1 MASHD
6 EMTPRNG
13 VDPGH
18 GQHKDGGGT
27 GHSAHQEHAAGHDT
41 DLDHGAGHDTHE
53 KHAAGHDAPQD
64 HTSGHDTH
72 EGHDRHEGHRPE
84 MFRDRLLVS
93 LALTGPILYFS
104 DQIQK
109 WFSYEAVSFPSDHLV
124 SPVLSTVLFVYAGGV
139 FLRGGLREL
148 RDRAP
153 GMDTLISMAITVA
166 YLYSVAVSLGVEGDD
181 FYWELA
187 TLLDVML
194 LGHWMEM
201 RSVQSASR
209 ALEHLAD
216 MVPTIAHRVRSD
228 ESVVDVAVALVND
241 GDRIL
246 IRPGEQVPVD
256 GDVVEGASS
265 MNEAFLTG
273 ESRPVTK
280 QQGDEV
286 VAGAVNGEGA
296 LTLMV
301 TRTGDDTTL
310 SQIMRLV
317 EEAQVSRSRFQ
328 VLADRAAYWLVIIAV
343 GASLPTVLAW
353 GILGTSGI
361 TFAVARAVT
370 VLVIACPH
378 ALGLAIPLVTMNA
391 TSISAKNGILVRNR
405 EAFERG
411 WNIGFVALDKTGT
424 LTEGRF
430 VVAQV
435 TVDGIGETEAL
446 ALAAGVERASE
457 HPLATAIVDAAT
469 RRGLSL
475 TGGSDIAAVP
485 GQGLE
490 GNIAGT
496 VVRVGRPEWA
506 ADLGVEL
513 RPALA
518 DALER
523 ADQRGESTVVVM
535 ADEKAVAVLAM
546 ADKIRETAV
555 DAVGRL
561 RDLGVTPVMI
571 TGDAE
576 AVAET
581 VAGELGIDRYY
592 ARVLPRDKARIV
604 RELKAEGATAFVG
617 DGINDAPALLEADLG
632 VAIGAGTNVA
642 IESADLVLVEND
654 PADVA
659 RAITLSRA
667 THRKMIQNLVWATGY
682 NVVAIPLAAG
692 VAVGVGILV
701 DPAIGA
707 LAMSLS
713 TIIVSI
719 NAMQLRRIK
728 LA

>member
-1 MASHD
+1 
-6 EMTPRNG
+6 
-13 VDPGH
+13 
-18 GQHKDGGGT
+18 
-27 GHSAHQEHAAGHDT
+27 
-41 DLDHGAGHDTHE
+41 
-53 KHAAGHDAPQD
+53 
-64 HTSGHDTH
+64 
-72 EGHDRHEGHRPE
+72 

-93 LALTGPILYFS
+93 LALTGPVLYFS
-104 DQIQK
+104 VQIQK
-109 WFSYEAVSFPSDHLV
+109 WFSYEAVSLPLDHLV
-124 SPVLSTVLFVYAGGV
+124 PPVLSTLLFFYAGGV
-139 FLRGGLREL
+139 FLRGGQREL
-148 RDRAP
+148 RARTP

-166 YLYSVAVSLGVEGDD
+166 YGYSLAVSLGVEGDD

-194 LGHWMEM
+194 LGHWIEM

-216 MVPTIAHRVRSD
+216 MVPHIAHRVAD
-228 ESVVDVAVALVND
+228 DGSVQDVEVDSVTE

-256 GDVVEGASS
+256 GNVVEGASS

-280 QQGDEV
+280 DRGDEV
-286 VAGAVNGEGA
+286 VGGAVNGEGA
-296 LTLMV
+296 LTLLV
-301 TRTGDDTTL
+301 TRTGEATTL

-317 EEAQVSRSRFQ
+317 DEAQASRSRFQ

-343 GASLPTVLAW
+343 GTSIPTVLAW
-353 GILGTSGI
+353 GILGTSGL

-391 TSISAKNGILVRNR
+391 TSISARNGILVRNR

-411 WNIGFVALDKTGT
+411 WNIDFVALDKTGT

-430 VVAQV
+430 AVSRV
-435 TVDGIGETEAL
+435 TAEGLSEDEAL
-446 ALAAGVERASE
+446 ALAAAVERASE
-457 HPLATAIVDAAT
+457 HPLASAIIDAAT
-469 RRGLSL
+469 EQGL
-475 TGGSDIAAVP
+475 TVAPGSQVTAVP
-485 GQGLE
+485 GHGIE
-490 GNIAGT
+490 GRIDGT
-496 VVRVGRPEWA
+496 LVRVGRPEWA
-506 ADLGVEL
+506 ADLGIEPAL
-513 RPALA
+513 ALA
-518 DALER
+518 DAVDQ
-523 ADQRGESTVVVM
+523 ADRRGESAVLVIH
-535 ADEKAVAVLAM
+535 DERAVAVLAL
-546 ADKIRETAV
+546 ADKVRDTAA
-555 DAVGRL
+555 DTIARL
-561 RDLGVTPVMI
+561 RNLGVTPVMI

-576 AVAET
+576 AVAAT
-581 VAGELGIDRYY
+581 VADELGIDRYY
-592 ARVLPRDKARIV
+592 ARVLPEDKARIV
-604 RELKAEGATAFVG
+604 RDLKAEGATAFVG

-632 VAIGAGTNVA
+632 IAIGAGTNVA

-667 THRKMIQNLVWATGY
+667 THRKMIQNLAWATGY

-713 TIIVSI
+713 TVIVSI
-719 NAMQLRRIK
+719 NAMQLRKIK
-728 LA
+728 LP

>member
-1 MASHD
+1 
-6 EMTPRNG
+6 MT
-13 VDPGH
+13 
-18 GQHKDGGGT
+18 Q
-27 GHSAHQEHAAGHDT
+27 HQEHRAMPSTNAVIDHDKPSAMNHREHDGHGR
-41 DLDHGAGHDTHE
+41 HIGHT
-53 KHAAGHDAPQD
+53 
-64 HTSGHDTH
+64 
-72 EGHDRHEGHRPE
+72 PE

-93 LALTGPILYFS
+93 LLLTGPILYFS
-104 DQIQK
+104 EQIQE
-109 WFSYEAVSFPSDHLV
+109 WFSYEAVSFSGDGLV
-124 SPVLSTVLFVYAGGV
+124 SPVLATVLFVYAGGV

-148 RDRAP
+148 RARTP

-166 YLYSVAVSLGVEGDD
+166 YGYSVAVSVGVEGDD

-216 MVPTIAHRVRSD
+216 MVPAVAHRVSAD
-228 ESVVDVAVALVND
+228 GSVEDVPVTSVND
-241 GDRIL
+241 GDSIL

-280 QQGDEV
+280 QHGDEV
-286 VAGAVNGEGA
+286 VAGAVNAEGA
-296 LTLMV
+296 LTLIV
-301 TRTGDDTTL
+301 TRTGEATTL

-317 EEAQVSRSRFQ
+317 EEAQASRSRFQ

-343 GASLPTVLAW
+343 GVSLPTVVLW
-353 GILGTSGI
+353 GFLGTAGI

-391 TSISAKNGILVRNR
+391 TSVSARNGILVRNR

-411 WNIGFVALDKTGT
+411 WNIGFVAMDKTGT

-430 VVAQV
+430 VVTQV
-435 TVDGIGETEAL
+435 TADGFNEDEAL
-446 ALAAGVERASE
+446 RLAAGVERASE
-457 HPLATAIVDAAT
+457 HPLATAIVEAAAE
-469 RRGLSL
+469 RGL
-475 TGGSDIAAVP
+475 TVARGSNVTAVP
-485 GQGLE
+485 GHGLKGE
-490 GNIAGT
+490 IDGK

-506 ADLGVEL
+506 GDLGVEVT
-513 RPALA
+513 PALTE
-518 DALER
+518 ALDR
-523 ADQRGESTVVVM
+523 ADQRGESTVTVM
-535 ADEKAVAVLAM
+535 TDRRTVAVVAL
-546 ADKIRETAV
+546 ADKIRDTAA
-555 DAVGRL
+555 DTISRL
-561 RDLGVTPVMI
+561 RELGVTPVMI

-576 AVAET
+576 AVAAT
-581 VAGELGIDRYY
+581 VAAELGIDRYH
-592 ARVLPRDKARIV
+592 ARVLPQDKARIV
-604 RELKAEGATAFVG
+604 RQLKAEGPAAFVG

-642 IESADLVLVEND
+642 IESADLVLVEDD

-667 THRKMIQNLVWATGY
+667 THRKMNQNLAWATGY
-682 NVVAIPLAAG
+682 NIVAIPLAAG
-692 VAVGVGILV
+692 AAAGVGIIL

-707 LAMSLS
+707 LAMSAS
-713 TIIVSI
+713 TIVVSI
-719 NAMQLRRIK
+719 NAMRLRRIK
-728 LA
+728 LP